1 MARTRLQTKRAQTC
15 KGAGK
20 CFRRKR
26 GGELERVLPCN
37 HGCTATICKNAHMCK
52 SPPLAGACRGDFCE
66 PCTAL
71 LACAEVPAAGR
82 GPCGICLEDDQDL
95 VFAPMCA
102 AHKLCTSCARRILF
116 GTLPVLKAPTLT
128 ALETIEFLESNM
140 EQLLHKHYCPF
151 CRAKDTRTSAQKMR
165 DMRAGGGKAAGYLKQ
180 IVERGHGMIV
190 SYTAAMRR

>member
-1 MARTRLQTKRAQTC
+1 M
-15 KGAGK
+15 
-20 CFRRKR
+20 
-26 GGELERVLPCN
+26 
-37 HGCTATICKNAHMCK
+37 
-52 SPPLAGACRGDFCE
+52 
-66 PCTAL
+66 
-71 LACAEVPAAGR
+71 
-82 GPCGICLEDDQDL
+82 
-95 VFAPMCA
+95 
-102 AHKLCTSCARRILF
+102 
-116 GTLPVLKAPTLT
+116 LKAPTLT